1 MPLTVEVVA
10 ADRVVWTGEAARLL
24 ARTVDGE
31 IGILPGHTPLLA
43 ILAEGEVRVT
53 PTAGDRDVVARL
65 RGGFVSVDSDRVTVV
80 SDTAAVSDATN

>member
-10 ADRVVWTGEAARLL
+10 ADRVVWTGQASRLI

-31 IGILPGHTPLLA
+31 LGILPGHTPLLA
-43 ILAEGEVRVT
+43 ILSAGEVRVS
-53 PTAGDRDVVARL
+53 PTGDEPDVVAVL

-80 SDTAAVSDATN
+80 SDTAAVSDVSR

>member
-24 ARTVDGE
+24 ARTVEGE

-43 ILAEGEVRVT
+43 VLAEGDVRVS
-53 PTAGDRDVVARL
+53 PTDGGEDVVARL
-65 RGGFVSVDSDRVTVV
+65 ANGFVSVDSDRVTVV
-80 SDTAAVSDATN
+80 SDTAVIDSGD